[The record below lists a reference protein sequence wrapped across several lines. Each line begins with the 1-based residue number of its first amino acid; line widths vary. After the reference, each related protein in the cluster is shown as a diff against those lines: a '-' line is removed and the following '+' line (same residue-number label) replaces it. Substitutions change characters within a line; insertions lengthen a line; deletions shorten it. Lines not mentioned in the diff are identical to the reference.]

1 MMTLA
6 VHLLSCTP
14 EPDRTVAA
22 AARLCYSDASAEDL
36 FAKIEEKKVK
46 GFLRHLR
53 RSGHMSPFEHASFSF
68 AVDGISR
75 ICSHQLVRHRMAS
88 YSQQSQRYVAM
99 SEINMMVPPSIE
111 ADPRLKERFLDLA
124 AKSHEAYREFIEKG
138 VPQEDARYLLPHGW
152 QTRLVLTMNARELHH
167 FFRLRLCR
175 RAQWEI
181 RELARRML
189 LIARGAAP
197 LLFDVAGPDCLVEGE
212 CREANPCGHP
222 YSSIEDLLTDET
234 PV

>member
-1 MMTLA
+1 MKLA

-36 FAKIEEKKVK
+36 FSEIGQKKIR
-46 GFLRHLR
+46 GFLEHLR
-53 RSGHMSPFEHASFSF
+53 KSGHMSPFEHASFSF
-68 AVDGISR
+68 GVDGISR

-99 SEINMMVPPSIE
+99 AKPDVIVPPSIE
-111 ADPRLKERFLDLA
+111 ADPVLKERYTALVASSL
-124 AKSHEAYREFIEKG
+124 EAYREFVEKG
-138 VPQEDARYLLPHGW
+138 VPREDARYLLPHGW
-152 QTRLVLTMNARELHH
+152 QTRIVLTMNARELHH

-189 LIARGAAP
+189 VLARKEAP
-197 LLFDVAGPDCLVEGE
+197 VLFTLAGPDCLVEGQ
-212 CREANPCGHP
+212 CREATPCGNP
-222 YSSIEDLLTDET
+222 YSSIEELLADET
-234 PV
+234 RF